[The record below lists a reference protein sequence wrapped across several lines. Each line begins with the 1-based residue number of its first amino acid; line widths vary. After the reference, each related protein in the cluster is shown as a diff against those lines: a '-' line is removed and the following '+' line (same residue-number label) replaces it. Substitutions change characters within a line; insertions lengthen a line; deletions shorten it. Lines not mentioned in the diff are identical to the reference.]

1 MKLPRY
7 FGCRRKDKRI
17 MHKQFKRHLIA
28 GLMLLAVP
36 FFVNSPCHAADVPVG
51 ISVEQAAK
59 GGVNWMKG
67 ANSYIEAVGVGLLG
81 ENGPSLAHRAAVMDA
96 QRNLLEIIKGVSVNS
111 ESTMEDLYVTSD
123 IVKTKVEGVL
133 KGAQIV
139 EEGQNLDGSYYV
151 KMRVPLYG
159 STSSLASAAF
169 SAIRPETETPVP
181 PPAVTE
187 PMISPE
193 EIQTVQSAAYT
204 GVVVD
209 ASLLGLE
216 PTFSPIIYDTNGR
229 AVYGIDNIETSV
241 VINSGMVGYANAVEE
256 AASGSRAGN
265 NPLVVKAVEVRG
277 GNNSSNPVNVVVSVE
292 DADRIITANATN
304 NFLMNGAVMFVK

>member
-1 MKLPRY
+1 MNK
-7 FGCRRKDKRI
+7 CRKTMAAALGVALSLGI
-17 MHKQFKRHLIA
+17 GFA
-28 GLMLLAVP
+28 PLA
-36 FFVNSPCHAADVPVG
+36 SAEPVG
-51 ISVEQAAK
+51 DGIE
-59 GGVNWMKG
+59 VNVKVSQSAVDWTKG
-67 ANSYIEAVGVGLLG
+67 ADSNITVIGIGLPG
-81 ENGPSLAHRAAVMDA
+81 NKGMALARRAAVMDA

-123 IVKTKVEGVL
+123 IVKTRVDGVL
-133 KGAQIV
+133 KGAQII

-229 AVYGIDNIETSV
+229 TVYGIDNIETSV
-241 VINSGMVGYANAVEE
+241 AINSGMVGYASALEE
-256 AASGSRAGN
+256 ATSGSRAGN